1 MTGATSQLR
10 GDVNGGTWDSLLT
23 ADLAPIWTTENPSPL
38 AGRYTMAL
46 PGDAG
51 MGDSFGAVNVSTLG
65 VVSVAGS
72 LADGTSFS
80 QSAPVSLTG
89 KWPFYT
95 YAASGQDT
103 VYGWVDLG
111 VGGPASTNVIWI
123 KASGAGRYYPAGF
136 ANALGL
142 IGSPYVAPARNSPS
156 LSRDL
161 LVILSG
167 GNLSENLTNAVAL
180 QKNLTYATGD
190 VTLNITNSNGV
201 FSGKFG
207 AGQTMSG
214 VVLQNQ
220 NSARGYFLGTNG
232 GGAVLLQG
240 N

>member
-1 MTGATSQLR
+1 
-10 GDVNGGTWDSLLT
+10 
-23 ADLAPIWTTENPSPL
+23 
-38 AGRYTMAL
+38 
-46 PGDAG
+46 
-51 MGDSFGAVNVSTLG
+51 
-65 VVSVAGS
+65 
-72 LADGTSFS
+72 
-80 QSAPVSLTG
+80 
-89 KWPFYT
+89 
-95 YAASGQDT
+95 
-103 VYGWVDLG
+103 
-111 VGGPASTNVIWI
+111 VIWI